1 MKIVLDNVT
10 HPEVIALLNEH
21 LQDMHSNSP
30 PDAVHALNVSRLQSA
45 DVRFFSLWSNGLL
58 AACGALKRLDG
69 DRGELK
75 SMRSANGFRGKG
87 YGRKLLRFL
96 IRDARAGG
104 MTELYLETG
113 NAPLF
118 DAAKSLYLSEG
129 FQYCGPFADY
139 EENAFSS
146 FMRLPLNENTLV

>member
-1 MKIVLDNVT
+1 MDNVT
-10 HPEVIALLNEH
+10 HPQVIALLNEH

-30 PDAVHALNVSRLQSA
+30 PDAVHALNVGRLQSA
-45 DVRFFSLWSNGLL
+45 DVRFFSLWCDGKL

-118 DAAKSLYLSEG
+118 DAARALYSSEG
-129 FQYCGPFADY
+129 FEYCGPFARY
-139 EENAFSS
+139 RENDFSC
-146 FMRLPLNENTLV
+146 FMKLDLTHQKVSLN